1 MFDASAIQSPLH
13 PPPARQVA
21 NMATRLS
28 RAADN
33 SEPVGMSPLDQRQ
46 GRRLLGEWLF
56 QGKHEDFTTKKRD
69 NIGAWTR
76 FNGHNIWWLTSGN
89 IFFSKLSLKGG
100 FRHDLDWFGPFG
112 TSKSLQGSANR
123 RGATPRSPL
132 RLPCLAVTWHDHG
145 I

>member
-21 NMATRLS
+21 NIATRLS

-69 NIGAWTR
+69 TIGA
-76 FNGHNIWWLTSGN
+76 
-89 IFFSKLSLKGG
+89 
-100 FRHDLDWFGPFG
+100 
-112 TSKSLQGSANR
+112 
-123 RGATPRSPL
+123 
-132 RLPCLAVTWHDHG
+132 
-145 I
+145 